1 MLAKVKGYVGEH
13 NPSGDGKQMAVRL
26 PITANGPKGIK
37 TVCVM
42 FI

>member
-1 MLAKVKGYVGEH
+1 MPKVK
-13 NPSGDGKQMAVRL
+13 PSTRENTGLREAGDKMAVKS

-37 TVCVM
+37 TVCVA